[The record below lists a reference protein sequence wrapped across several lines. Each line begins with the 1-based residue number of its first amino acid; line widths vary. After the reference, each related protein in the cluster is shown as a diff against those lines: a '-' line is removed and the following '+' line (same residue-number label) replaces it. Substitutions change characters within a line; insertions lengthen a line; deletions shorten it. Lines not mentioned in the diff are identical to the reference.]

1 MVEVSIV
8 ICTRNRANQL
18 QAALDALAGI
28 RTEHVWEAV
37 ILDNGSTDHTEA
49 VIASYA
55 SKDPRFHP
63 AREEQPGLGAARDTA
78 WRKASG
84 KIVSFTDDDCYVAE
98 DYVDRIVEA
107 FGERPQAGYLGGRI
121 LLHDP
126 SDAPVTI
133 MTNTDPFDM
142 PSRSFIAPGVLHG
155 ANLSFRRE
163 ALEAIGGVSRDMGAG
178 TPFPCE
184 DVDAVASAS
193 WSGFDGGYDPRP
205 TVSHHH
211 GRKLADVAGLRA
223 GYDAGRAAFYAKF
236 IARPESRGAYFG
248 GFIRR
253 PLGKTVQE
261 NLASA
266 WRVGRFGTRYLR
278 QNGKWAA
285 IPLFLFALGLQGTI
299 SVLRFARN
307 RVRRLF
313 ASGASDG

>member
-184 DVDAVASAS
+184 DVDAVANAVLAR
-193 WSGFDGGYDPRP
+193 SGEERSLEEALP
-205 TVSHHH
+205 VAL
-211 GRKLADVAGLRA
+211 KLQG
-223 GYDAGRAAFYAKF
+223 
-236 IARPESRGAYFG
+236 
-248 GFIRR
+248 
-253 PLGKTVQE
+253 
-261 NLASA
+261 
-266 WRVGRFGTRYLR
+266 
-278 QNGKWAA
+278 
-285 IPLFLFALGLQGTI
+285 LGLPGQLPHPEATRGH
-299 SVLRFARN
+299 SRKPGVVVVLNAVFRSNFRQPAGVAPRRRAHAR
-307 RVRRLF
+307 
-313 ASGASDG
+313 